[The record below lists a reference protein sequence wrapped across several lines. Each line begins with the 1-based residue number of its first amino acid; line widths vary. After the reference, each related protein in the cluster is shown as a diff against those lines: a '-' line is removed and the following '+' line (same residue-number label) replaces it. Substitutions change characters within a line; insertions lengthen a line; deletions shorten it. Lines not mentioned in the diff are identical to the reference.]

1 MRLHV
6 PWIMILIGG
15 FSFLF
20 LTLTGSDSPVRASV
34 GAAAIIGSTV
44 NPLDTTLNPAS
55 FDLGSVG
62 HGQKELLSFEL
73 INNSASPLEIT
84 NIRPSCGCMKMTT
97 STRFSIEPGQKQEIR
112 FSLSLGR
119 GWGNF
124 SKKIDIYGAENRRLH
139 TLPVKAMFHPGVR
152 TDAMELVFTTSKK
165 DDIPTAKT
173 RLVFSASGGRT
184 SPVLTDLKSSDSR
197 ISFQLPQRDDAT
209 GQTTLSVQAA
219 SNWPTGRF
227 SAQITGLCNGLPFI
241 VPVRGQAFG
250 LLVHKP
256 HSWNLRQ
263 IHVSGC
269 SPETSSLKRAAGWP
283 RKSLDTRRGCP
294 PDIEGLD
301 ISLSNTPQKDGS
313 VLIKAF
319 ASEPIPRIN
328 KGFFGNVIITTN
340 IPEESRVSIPLMG
353 VVSPQRKGQR

>member
-124 SKKIDIYGAENRRLH
+124 SKNIDIYGAENRRLH
-139 TLPVKAMFHPGVR
+139 TFEARRGRQF
-152 TDAMELVFTTSKK
+152 S
-165 DDIPTAKT
+165 T
-173 RLVFSASGGRT
+173 RLYQPFGPSWRAQ
-184 SPVLTDLKSSDSR
+184 SR
-197 ISFQLPQRDDAT
+197 Q
-209 GQTTLSVQAA
+209 
-219 SNWPTGRF
+219 
-227 SAQITGLCNGLPFI
+227 
-241 VPVRGQAFG
+241 
-250 LLVHKP
+250 
-256 HSWNLRQ
+256 
-263 IHVSGC
+263 
-269 SPETSSLKRAAGWP
+269 
-283 RKSLDTRRGCP
+283 
-294 PDIEGLD
+294 
-301 ISLSNTPQKDGS
+301 
-313 VLIKAF
+313 
-319 ASEPIPRIN
+319 
-328 KGFFGNVIITTN
+328 
-340 IPEESRVSIPLMG
+340 
-353 VVSPQRKGQR
+353 